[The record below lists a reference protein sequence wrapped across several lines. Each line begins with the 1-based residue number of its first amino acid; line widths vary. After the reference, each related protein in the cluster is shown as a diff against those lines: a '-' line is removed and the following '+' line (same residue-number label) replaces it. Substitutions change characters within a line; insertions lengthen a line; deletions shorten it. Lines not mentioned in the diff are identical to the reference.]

1 MLFEISNPSTG
12 HVYDARCTFEKAL
25 SMIAGDK
32 DENEQALSTMKEES
46 QLLCRSKHVPSFKLT
61 LKKVSLSELIH
72 TS

>member
-1 MLFEISNPSTG
+1 MMFEISNPYTG
-12 HVYDARCTFEKAL
+12 HVYDDRCTFEKAI

-32 DENEQALSTMKEES
+32 AENEKVLS
-46 QLLCRSKHVPSFKLT
+46 QLQEEAKVECRSRHIPSFKLT